1 VAATSGKIGRSTDF
15 LEALERMTT
24 DFGGDL
30 LPLDGMAGFLATVL
44 ICDDEPSLR
53 ELIRVSLD
61 GPYAFAEANDGE
73 ESLEIARRLR
83 PDVVI
88 LDMMM
93 PRRNGLEVLGEIRR
107 DAKLADLPVIVL
119 TAQPATREEALREG
133 ANLVIVKPFEPDQIS
148 AAVEE
153 VLAER
158 A

>member
-1 VAATSGKIGRSTDF
+1 M
-15 LEALERMTT
+15 EEMT
-24 DFGGDL
+24 GS
-30 LPLDGMAGFLATVL
+30 LATVL

-61 GPYAFAEANDGE
+61 GAYSFAEADDGE
-73 ESLEIARRLR
+73 ESLQIARRLR

-93 PRRNGLEVLGEIRR
+93 PRLSGLEVLAEMRR
-107 DAKLADLPVIVL
+107 DEHLSDTRVIVL
-119 TAQPATREEALREG
+119 TAQPAARDEALREG
-133 ANLVIVKPFEPDQIS
+133 ADLVMVKPFEPDEIT

>member
-1 VAATSGKIGRSTDF
+1 MGA
-15 LEALERMTT
+15 MT
-24 DFGGDL
+24 GS
-30 LPLDGMAGFLATVL
+30 LATVL

-61 GPYAFAEANDGE
+61 GAYSFAEADDGE
-73 ESLEIARRLR
+73 ESLELARRLR

-93 PRRNGLEVLGEIRR
+93 PRRTGLEVLTEMRSDEELCDI
-107 DAKLADLPVIVL
+107 PVIVL
-119 TAQPATREEALREG
+119 TAQPAAREEALREG
-133 ANLVIVKPFEPDQIS
+133 ADIVMVKPFEPDEIT

-158 A
+158 V